1 MSRLTMSLKFAAA
14 AALPLLLVGVVV
26 QRDIDTRWDQMAVHL
41 DQLGAERRAR
51 DTEREAAYGDTVDGP
66 AWPHFEFA
74 LNEMKRVW
82 DTMPIHNFDA
92 VEAKTPEERAERD
105 ALLAEL
111 EPAFEALHRGAHARD
126 ASTGVDLSDGSLED
140 AGALPM
146 AWYLS
151 NFAVAK
157 AQSQIERGEDL
168 AGVDTLLDTMQLGR
182 DLVTASS
189 LVEEMMGL
197 ALLANEYLLQWLA
210 GGGADQMSDEA
221 KERWLDGMDRIH
233 ASIPAQSP
241 AMAGELERFLRGLRR
256 TVKPEASQVSWM
268 SNQDWHGPS
277 RGPGLA
283 YQFSW
288 RAAAADLMD
297 RAPDLVRRGEA
308 AYGLS
313 GVATMEAL
321 ESLQAEME
329 ADDNP
334 LIGHF
339 GRYLVIT
346 GRSRIYCM
354 ARFDFLR
361 HALAVHLGLD
371 VELPGDPWGRGVRV
385 EVDGD
390 RVRVWTPSGEG
401 DGALDVTV
409 GMAK

>member
-1 MSRLTMSLKFAAA
+1 
-14 AALPLLLVGVVV
+14 
-26 QRDIDTRWDQMAVHL
+26 
-41 DQLGAERRAR
+41 
-51 DTEREAAYGDTVDGP
+51 
-66 AWPHFEFA
+66 
-74 LNEMKRVW
+74 
-82 DTMPIHNFDA
+82 
-92 VEAKTPEERAERD
+92 
-105 ALLAEL
+105 
-111 EPAFEALHRGAHARD
+111 
-126 ASTGVDLSDGSLED
+126 
-140 AGALPM
+140 
-146 AWYLS
+146 
-151 NFAVAK
+151 
-157 AQSQIERGEDL
+157 
-168 AGVDTLLDTMQLGR
+168 
-182 DLVTASS
+182 
-189 LVEEMMGL
+189 
-197 ALLANEYLLQWLA
+197 
-210 GGGADQMSDEA
+210 
-221 KERWLDGMDRIH
+221 
-233 ASIPAQSP
+233 
-241 AMAGELERFLRGLRR
+241 
-256 TVKPEASQVSWM
+256 
-268 SNQDWHGPS
+268 
-277 RGPGLA
+277 
-283 YQFSW
+283 
-288 RAAAADLMD
+288 
-297 RAPDLVRRGEA
+297 VRRGEA